1 MHKSRLFLLTLGHFC
16 VDSYAT
22 LLAPVL
28 PLVNQ
33 RLGLSLTYAGLL
45 GTIGSLVNVSQ
56 PLLGIWAD
64 LMKRRYLVLA
74 GLGLAALFHPMLGIA
89 PTYWT
94 LILVL
99 VLGSFGVAAFH
110 PQVFS
115 LAGELS
121 GDRRPFGLSLFI
133 FGGTMGLG
141 LTPFW
146 MPRFVTNFGLESLP
160 FVTLPGLLALILIYR
175 FVPLDAPPAPA
186 STQANPIPALSTKA
200 LPLVLI
206 TLVVILRSVTS
217 VGFGFYLAVLGTEQG
232 LSLVASGGMLGLYN
246 IAGVLGGLTAG
257 YLAERLNA
265 KPLVWGSILLA
276 APMLY
281 FFIGADDWSG
291 YALLVVGGAMIMASN
306 PLLVAQAQELAPENS
321 GLASSLPL
329 GFSWGIASLSLTP
342 IGYFAD
348 QIGVAETL
356 KYLALL
362 PIFTA
367 VLALF
372 LPSRPPKSRS

>member
-64 LMKRRYLVLA
+64 MMKRRYLVLA
-74 GLGLAALFHPMLGIA
+74 GLGMAALFHPMLGIA

-99 VLGSFGVAAFH
+99 ALGSFGVAAFH

-121 GDRRPFGLSLFI
+121 GERRPFGLSLFI

-146 MPRFVTNFGLESLP
+146 MPYFATNFGLEKLP
-160 FVTLPGLLALILIYR
+160 IVTLPGLLALFLIYR
-175 FVPLDAPPAPA
+175 FIPLDAPPHPEPNPLEQDAAP
-186 STQANPIPALSTKA
+186 SSPV

-206 TLVVILRSVTS
+206 TAVVILRSVTS

-246 IAGVLGGLTAG
+246 IAGVLGGLGAG
-257 YLAERLNA
+257 YLAERVNA
-265 KPLVWGSILLA
+265 KPLVWMSIFLA
-276 APMLY
+276 APTLY
-281 FFIGADDWSG
+281 FFIGTGGLFG
-291 YALLVVGGAMIMASN
+291 YLLLVAGGAMIMASN
-306 PLLVAQAQELAPENS
+306 PLLVAQAQELAPKNS

-329 GFSWGIASLSLTP
+329 GFSWGMASLSLAP

-372 LPSRPPKSRS
+372 LPARPPKPQS